1 MATAPTMITGMTLVH
16 HLLPS
21 ARLNEGMTTVY
32 TGLLIGISTGAA
44 VGGWTVDHLA
54 PTSAYL
60 TPATAAALAFAIAW
74 SGRGCLRAPLRSA
87 PQAHGSE
94 GRP

>member
-16 HLLPS
+16 RLIPA

-44 VGGWTVDHLA
+44 AGGWTVDHLGS
-54 PTSAYL
+54 TSAYL

-74 SGRGCLRAPLRSA
+74 AGRDRLRPRYGAVPDPSGRS
-87 PQAHGSE
+87 
-94 GRP
+94 